1 MTRRLLTFAIALAW
15 LAGCGGH
22 GTAPTNALPPL
33 ANRSLPARTAGNAD
47 LPEPPVVK
55 ASGGVASLLLI
66 VNENKATG
74 QPEFEFDHMRNV
86 APTIVVKPG
95 ETIQVDLRNNLPSE
109 PPPGSHVMRDDVN
122 LHFHGLGVSP
132 ERPQDDVLDVMVKPG
147 KKTRYVIPIPTNQEP
162 GLYWYH
168 PHMHGV
174 VNFQVGSSGMSGAIV
189 VEGLTHHLPGLSKMK
204 QRVIIVRATGVG
216 GDAMPDMAGTSGMG
230 QVRPLGSNTNPC
242 TFKDGLTVTLNGVSR
257 PDIAIAPGERQ
268 FFRVV
273 NATGHKTLRLNVEGE
288 KVELVAV
295 DGFALDTNPSTPP
308 TRTESSVIVPPA
320 GRAEF
325 VVTGPAAGHA
335 KFQTLCYNT
344 GPNGDAD
351 PYLELARLVAPKHH
365 RDGGDFSRAPLTVGA
380 PLPRNVYTTSLP
392 APAAKR
398 LVIFSENNKPHFF
411 INGKSFAMRAPPMFV
426 VHTGTVE
433 EWKIVNV
440 TQEVHDFHIHQMHF
454 LIESINGKR
463 LEHPYWADSVIVPH
477 RSTTGLGEKHSVP
490 GSIVL
495 LMDFRDPVIRGEFL
509 FHCHILD
516 HEDQGMMAKIQAI

>member
-168 PHMHGV
+168 PHMHGA
-174 VNFQVGSSGMSGAIV
+174 S
-189 VEGLTHHLPGLSKMK
+189 
-204 QRVIIVRATGVG
+204 
-216 GDAMPDMAGTSGMG
+216 
-230 QVRPLGSNTNPC
+230 
-242 TFKDGLTVTLNGVSR
+242 TFKSVLAACR
-257 PDIAIAPGERQ
+257 AR
-268 FFRVV
+268 
-273 NATGHKTLRLNVEGE
+273 
-288 KVELVAV
+288 
-295 DGFALDTNPSTPP
+295 
-308 TRTESSVIVPPA
+308 SS
-320 GRAEF
+320 
-325 VVTGPAAGHA
+325 
-335 KFQTLCYNT
+335 
-344 GPNGDAD
+344 
-351 PYLELARLVAPKHH
+351 
-365 RDGGDFSRAPLTVGA
+365 
-380 PLPRNVYTTSLP
+380 
-392 APAAKR
+392 
-398 LVIFSENNKPHFF
+398 
-411 INGKSFAMRAPPMFV
+411 
-426 VHTGTVE
+426 
-433 EWKIVNV
+433 W
-440 TQEVHDFHIHQMHF
+440 
-454 LIESINGKR
+454 
-463 LEHPYWADSVIVPH
+463 
-477 RSTTGLGEKHSVP
+477 
-490 GSIVL
+490 
-495 LMDFRDPVIRGEFL
+495 RG
-509 FHCHILD
+509 
-516 HEDQGMMAKIQAI
+516 